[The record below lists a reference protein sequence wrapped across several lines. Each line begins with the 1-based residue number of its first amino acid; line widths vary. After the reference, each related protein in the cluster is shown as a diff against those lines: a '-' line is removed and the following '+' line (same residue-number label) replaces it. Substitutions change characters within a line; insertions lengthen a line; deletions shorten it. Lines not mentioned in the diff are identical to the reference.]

1 MEQIRILHLI
11 NELGLGGAETVVIN
25 IINHFNSDK
34 FKNKLCVFVPD
45 GVLTHLIKNPN
56 ENLIELDKKPGNDI
70 RLPFKLN
77 NIFKEYKPHIIH
89 THCWGTLVEGY
100 IAAKI
105 AKIPALVHSEHGTI
119 EDKNWNLY
127 IQRYLWH
134 LHNQIIAVSQE
145 HKNRLTKTIGF
156 PENKINV
163 IYNGVDT
170 EHFKQISNSRRIEK
184 RKSLGVCNKNFV
196 IGTVGRLEPVKDQVT
211 LLYAFKII
219 LQQFPNSKLVITGDG
234 SLASVLKNTAAS
246 LRISNSVLFLGLR
259 DDILELLGT
268 MDIFVLPSISEGT
281 SCTLLEAMS
290 CGLPVVATNV
300 GGNPELV
307 LDNETGV
314 LVPKQDSKKL
324 SHAIIT
330 LLTNS
335 DLRTKMSLSGRERIV
350 QGFSLYKMIDNLK
363 NLYNSLHVS

>member
-1 MEQIRILHLI
+1 
-11 NELGLGGAETVVIN
+11 
-25 IINHFNSDK
+25 
-34 FKNKLCVFVPD
+34 
-45 GVLTHLIKNPN
+45 
-56 ENLIELDKKPGNDI
+56 
-70 RLPFKLN
+70 
-77 NIFKEYKPHIIH
+77 
-89 THCWGTLVEGY
+89 
-100 IAAKI
+100 
-105 AKIPALVHSEHGTI
+105 
-119 EDKNWNLY
+119 
-127 IQRYLWH
+127 
-134 LHNQIIAVSQE
+134 
-145 HKNRLTKTIGF
+145 
-156 PENKINV
+156 
-163 IYNGVDT
+163 
-170 EHFKQISNSRRIEK
+170 
-184 RKSLGVCNKNFV
+184 V